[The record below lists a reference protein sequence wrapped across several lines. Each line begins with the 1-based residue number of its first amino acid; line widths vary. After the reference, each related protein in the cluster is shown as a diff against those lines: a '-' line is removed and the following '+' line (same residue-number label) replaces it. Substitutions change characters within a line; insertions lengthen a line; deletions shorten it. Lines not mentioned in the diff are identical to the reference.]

1 MFILF
6 ISDIH
11 LSSKKPNVTDG
22 FLHFLRNQATHAR
35 ALYIL
40 GDLFEIWIGDD
51 NQNLLHTQIAKNLKI
66 LNNKNIPCYLIRG
79 NRDFLLGSKYAN
91 LCGITLLPDEQVI
104 KLTSGN
110 NIVILHGDSLCIH
123 DKKYHKFKKILNY
136 RILQKI
142 FLSLPL
148 LIRVSIVNIINY
160 FCIQQKPYR
169 PKKKFHIHTQT
180 VINILNKNQSSI
192 MIHGH
197 THQPAIHNIYL
208 SKQIHFKRIVLGC
221 WNQYGSAVKINE
233 DNNNISLIT
242 FPLNTKPPHY

>member
-6 ISDIH
+6 VSDIH
-11 LSSKKPNVTDG
+11 LSNKKPNVITG
-22 FLHFLRNQATHAR
+22 FLHFLHNYAIQAR

-51 NQNLLHTQIAKNLKI
+51 DQNLLHTDIANSLKI
-66 LNNKNIPCYLIRG
+66 LHNKNIPCYLIRG
-79 NRDFLLGSKYAN
+79 NRDFLLGSEYAN

-110 NIVILHGDSLCIH
+110 NIVILHGDSLCVH
-123 DKKYHKFKKILNY
+123 DKKYHKLKKILNCH
-136 RILQKI
+136 ILQKI

-148 LIRVSIVNIINY
+148 LMRLSIFKIINY
-160 FCIQQKPYR
+160 FCMQHKQYKQKKQFR
-169 PKKKFHIHTQT
+169 IHTQT
-180 VINILNKNQSSI
+180 VINILNKNQAKI

-197 THQPAIHNIYL
+197 THQPAIHNIYF
-208 SKQIHFKRIVLGC
+208 SEHKHFKRIVLGC

-233 DNNNISLIT
+233 NNNNVSLIT
-242 FPLNTKPPHY
+242 FPLNAK